1 MVKIERLQEVCL
13 MVISQL
19 EAYKEKYDELKD
31 SLQLDGTEVIWCK
44 GWRAPHEPIFF
55 EEMPKPIR
63 PPLMSCA
70 MLAAFI
76 RS

>member
-31 SLQLDGTEVIWCK
+31 SLQLEGTEVIWCK
-44 GWRAPHEPIFF
+44 GWRAPH
-55 EEMPKPIR
+55 
-63 PPLMSCA
+63 
-70 MLAAFI
+70 
-76 RS
+76 